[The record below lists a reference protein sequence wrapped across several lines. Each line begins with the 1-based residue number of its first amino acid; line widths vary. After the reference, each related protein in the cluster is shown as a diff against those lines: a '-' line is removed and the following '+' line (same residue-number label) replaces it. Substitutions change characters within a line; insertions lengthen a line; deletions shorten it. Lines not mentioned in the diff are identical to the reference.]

1 MNDLVATNTGIFQ
14 KAHYKQRKRRQ
25 PKKVNEQNNGVACTR
40 VINIC
45 TFLCCRLQN
54 NNEKQPSSPKFFIWS
69 FKNASLTHVPAFSC
83 TNR

>member
-1 MNDLVATNTGIFQ
+1 MNDVVATNTGTSQ
-14 KAHYKQRKRRQ
+14 KAHCKQRERRQ
-25 PKKVNEQNNGVACTR
+25 PKNFNEQNNAVACTR

-54 NNEKQPSSPKFFIWS
+54 NNEKQPCSSKFVIWS
-69 FKNASLTHVPAFSC
+69 FKNASLTHVAAFNC